1 MKKIFV
7 TVGIALV
14 IFACNSGEEKKA
26 EEKAPAAD
34 AAATTAAADEAKY
47 AKAVELIAGSDC
59 LTCHKINEK
68 LTGPSYKD
76 VAAKYEP
83 TDANIEMLAKKV
95 IEGGSGNWGP
105 VAMTPHPGTSIDDAK
120 EMVRYVLSLK
130 NK

>member
-7 TVGIALV
+7 TLGIALV
-14 IFACNSGEEKKA
+14 IFACNSGEEKKTQ
-26 EEKAPAAD
+26 EKAPE
-34 AAATTAAADEAKY
+34 AAAAPAVDDETKY
-47 AKAVELIAGSDC
+47 AKAVEMIAGSDC

-83 TDANIEMLAKKV
+83 TDANIEMLSKKI
-95 IEGGSGNWGP
+95 IEGGSGVWGP
-105 VAMTPHPGTSIDDAK
+105 VAMTPHPTVSPEDAK

>member
-7 TVGIALV
+7 TLGIALV

-34 AAATTAAADEAKY
+34 AATTAAADEAKY
-47 AKAVELIAGSDC
+47 ARAVELIAGSDC

-68 LTGPSYKD
+68 LTGPAYKE

-83 TDANIEMLAKKV
+83 TDANIEMLAKKI

-105 VAMTPHPGTSIDDAK
+105 VAMTPHAGLPVEDAK
-120 EMVRYVLSLK
+120 EMTRYILSLK

>member
-1 MKKIFV
+1 MKKILV
-7 TVGIALV
+7 TFGIALV
-14 IFACNSGEEKKA
+14 VFACNSGEEKKPD
-26 EEKAPAAD
+26 EKAPD
-34 AAATTAAADEAKY
+34 AAATTAASDETKY
-47 AKAVELIAGSDC
+47 AKGIELIGGSDC

-68 LTGPSYKD
+68 LTGPAYKE

-105 VAMTPHPGTSIDDAK
+105 VAMTPHPSTTPDDAK
-120 EMVRYVLSLK
+120 EMVRYILSLK